1 MLIPRVERLQAV
13 GDWLKDN
20 EKAIR
25 NSQRCELI
33 GSSLP
38 GVVDLNLQGP
48 WTRRGKIGY
57 WCMFRYP
64 GATAT
69 AVKVGTRPLR
79 ARLLATGQ
87 ELQVEYNAI
96 SGKMMLK
103 GLPDLPQ
110 NPYCTVVEVEFEDI
124 PQLQAEPDLAAWL
137 V

>member
-1 MLIPRVERLQAV
+1 
-13 GDWLKDN
+13 
-20 EKAIR
+20 
-25 NSQRCELI
+25 
-33 GSSLP
+33 
-38 GVVDLNLQGP
+38 
-48 WTRRGKIGY
+48 
-57 WCMFRYP
+57 MFRYP
-64 GATAT
+64 GTTAT